1 MKRQSPKPKTK
12 NALRSKGKTVAVA
25 LCIAAAFIAL
35 SATMLLKR
43 PPAESNPPERFVPRP
58 HGQLTFNNDI
68 APILFRHCAGCHRPG
83 ETAPFSLLTYQQ
95 VKARANDVVA
105 VTARR
110 YMPPWLPEH
119 GGPALADARRLTEDE
134 IGVIHQWK
142 EEGAA
147 EGSARDLPP
156 LPRWTE
162 GWQLGMP
169 DLVAELPAAY
179 TLPAEGRDVYR
190 NFVIPL
196 SLPARRFV
204 RAVEFKPNS
213 KVFHHIFVRFDR
225 SRQSR
230 RLDAQDAEAGFGGM
244 SLPPGA
250 ESPGGHFL
258 SWQPGRGPAR
268 SPAGLAWPLEANSDL
283 ILQAHLQPSGKPE
296 LVRPSIGFYFTDQ
309 APTNTPFKVVLGSMD
324 IDIPAGSP
332 NFEIQDSYVLPVDAQ
347 VLAVL
352 PHAHYLAKQMQ
363 GTAVLPSGE
372 TRSLLNI
379 KEWDFNWQSDYRY
392 LEPIQ
397 LPKGTRLGMRFTY
410 DNSIQNVRNPH
421 QPPVRVRY
429 GLQTTDEM
437 GELWLQL
444 LPRNTNELRA
454 LQADFE
460 RRLVREILA
469 FNALMLR
476 QNPTNAHAHVQYGK
490 ALVALGRRD
499 EALPHFRQA
508 VQIDPDQEEGHYHI
522 GVLLMDRDLASA
534 EKSFVQTVRVN
545 PENFKARNNLGLVL
559 MSLNRDAEA
568 EAQFRAALE
577 LNPNDRRILE
587 NLDQLQKRRGRP

>member
-1 MKRQSPKPKTK
+1 MKQPSAKPKSK
-12 NALRSKGKTVAVA
+12 HAQRRKGKTVAVT
-25 LCIAAAFIAL
+25 LCIAAAFIGL

-43 PPAESNPPERFVPRP
+43 PPAKSNLPERFVPRP
-58 HGQLTFNNDI
+58 PGQLTFNKDI
-68 APILFRHCAGCHRPG
+68 TPILFRHCAGCHRPG
-83 ETAPFSLLTYQQ
+83 EIAPFSLLTYQQ
-95 VKARANDVVA
+95 VKARTNDIVK

-119 GGPALADARRLTEDE
+119 SGPALADERRLTEDE
-134 IGVIHQWK
+134 IGVIRQWT

-147 EGSARDLPP
+147 EGSAGDLPP

-162 GWQLGMP
+162 GWQLGTP
-169 DLVAELPAAY
+169 DLVAEMPSAY

-204 RAVEFKPNS
+204 RTVEFKPNT
-213 KVFHHIFVRFDR
+213 KVFHHIFIRFDR

-230 RLDAQDAEAGFGGM
+230 RLDAQDAEPGFGGM
-244 SLPPGA
+244 ALPPSA
-250 ESPGGHFL
+250 EMPGGHFL
-258 SWQPGRGPAR
+258 SWQPGRGPTR
-268 SPAGLAWPLEANSDL
+268 SPDGLAWPLEPNSDL

-296 LVRPSIGFYFTDQ
+296 IVRPSIGFYFTDQ
-309 APTNTPFKVVLGSMD
+309 PPTNTAFKLVLSSID
-324 IDIPAGSP
+324 IDIPAGTR
-332 NFEIQDSYVLPVDAQ
+332 NYEVQDSYVLPVDAQ

-352 PHAHYLAKQMQ
+352 PHAHYLAKEMHA
-363 GTAVLPSGE
+363 TAVLPNGD
-372 TRSLLNI
+372 TRSLLRI

-397 LPKGTRLGMRFTY
+397 LPKGTRIGMRYTY
-410 DNSIQNVRNPH
+410 DNSSQNVRNPH
-421 QPPVRVRY
+421 QPPVRVGY

-444 LPRNTNELRA
+444 LPRNTNELRV
-454 LQADFE
+454 LQADFD

-469 FNALMLR
+469 YNALML
-476 QNPTNAHAHVQYGK
+476 QQSPTNAHAHVQYGK
-490 ALVALGRRD
+490 ALMVLGRPE
-499 EALPHFRQA
+499 EALPHFRRA

-522 GVLLMDRDLASA
+522 GVLLMEGDPASA
-534 EKSFVQTVRVN
+534 EKAFVETVRVN

-559 MSLNRDAEA
+559 MSLSRAAEA
-568 EAQFRAALE
+568 EAQFRAALQ
-577 LNPNDRRILE
+577 LNPGDRKILE
-587 NLDQLQKRRGRP
+587 NLELLQKRRGSP